1 MCPDSR
7 REHCYFVDVARDVG
21 GKCILSSG
29 LSAAIERNG
38 MSIMLILAAS
48 GAGNLGADS
57 VSSDVRHNRVRHPEY
72 GRH

>member
-1 MCPDSR
+1 M
-7 REHCYFVDVARDVG
+7 EARDVA

-29 LSAAIERNG
+29 LGAAIERNG
-38 MSIMLILAAS
+38 KSIMLILAAS
-48 GAGNLGADS
+48 GAADLRADS